1 MTLVG
6 LVGRA
11 RSGKDTVA
19 GLLGLPILKLAQP
32 VKDAVR
38 VLYGWTDHH
47 IEGNLKDIPDPRF
60 DVTPRSAMIHLT
72 DVMKKRHG
80 PEFFSKRLLDVW
92 DGTSAIIT
100 DVRYQEDLDML
111 RARGAVFV
119 LIERPGCSDHR
130 HEDSLAG
137 MKVDYV
143 IPNTGTVG
151 QLQDVLGSL
160 RRELKGR
167 IPEFRDR

>member
-1 MTLVG
+1 VG

-19 GLLGLPILKLAQP
+19 RLLGLPILKLAQP

-47 IEGNLKDIPDPRF
+47 IEGCLKDVPDPRF
-60 DVTPRSAMIHLT
+60 NITPRDAMIHLT
-72 DVMKKRHG
+72 DAMKKRHG
-80 PEFFSKRLLDVW
+80 PRFFSERLLDVW

-100 DVRYQEDLDML
+100 DVRYQEDLEVL
-111 RARGAVFV
+111 RKRGAVMV
-119 LIERPGCSDHR
+119 RIERPGCSNHK
-130 HEDSLAG
+130 HEDNLAI

-143 IPNTGTVG
+143 IHNTGSI
-151 QLQDVLGSL
+151 QELDSLLNSL
-160 RRELKGR
+160 RRELKHHTPESRGR
-167 IPEFRDR
+167 